1 MKKIESF
8 KLTVITLAALASM
21 PMLQGCALLLAGGVV
36 AGAAYGTVKYAKN
49 TLEVTQEVTLDKA
62 WSAANGALKEL
73 QMPVTTSDK
82 DGASGTLKARNA
94 KDQPITIQL
103 ARKSDHLTEI
113 QITVGTFDST
123 ENRTE
128 SQQIYDKMTARF

>member
-1 MKKIESF
+1 
-8 KLTVITLAALASM
+8 
-21 PMLQGCALLLAGGVV
+21 MLQGCALLLAGGVV

-73 QMPVTTSDK
+73 QMPVTTTDK